1 MPCSYQTSKLC
12 AAGSAHWMRDRLC
25 EAGLV
30 NAALPSALDALFV
43 AARGPDAFAAAP
55 MTGAGLW

>member
-1 MPCSYQTSKLC
+1 
-12 AAGSAHWMRDRLC
+12 MRDRLW

-30 NAALPSALDALFV
+30 NAALPNALDALLV
-43 AARGPDAFAAAP
+43 AARGPDAFAAPP

>member
-1 MPCSYQTSKLC
+1 
-12 AAGSAHWMRDRLC
+12 MRDRLY

-43 AARGPDAFAAAP
+43 AVRGPEAFAAP
-55 MTGAGLW
+55 HMTGAGLW

>member
-1 MPCSYQTSKLC
+1 MWQL
-12 AAGSAHWMRDRLC
+12 H
-25 EAGLV
+25 V
-30 NAALPSALDALFV
+30 ALFV

>member
-1 MPCSYQTSKLC
+1 MPYSYTLSC
-12 AAGSAHWMRDRLC
+12 ARQAAHTGSGTALC